1 MLRINKKSVATIT
14 STTDKHSNFKY
25 KITQIL
31 KNCK

>member
-1 MLRINKKSVATIT
+1 MLRIKKSVATTT

-25 KITQIL
+25 KIPQIL